1 MQQSGPPWPMP
12 SPMQQGD
19 RVTIAAPSSALG
31 DGTSLSAGITVLE
44 SWGLRVNTPTCQGR
58 RWGYLAGLD
67 SERISDLTGNDGSAL
82 LACARGGWGAARL
95 LEQPIPWREQ
105 WFLGFSDIT
114 ALLCSRMARGF
125 GGGIHGPLVTT
136 LADEPAWSRQRLHD
150 LLFGHPVAP
159 LQGTCWSGGKASGPL
174 LTVNLTVASHL
185 LGSHH
190 LPDLRGAILV
200 IEDVGEAPYRLDRML
215 THWRLAGALQDLAGL
230 GFGRFSGCSD
240 PEDNTDP
247 AHGFSLEQ
255 VLRERSQSLGCPVV
269 ANLPVGHGSGGN
281 AALPM
286 GVVAQLDGDAGTLT
300 LESTLQR

>member
-1 MQQSGPPWPMP
+1 MGHHLSRWPCP
-12 SPMQQGD
+12 APLRAGD
-19 RVTIAAPSSALG
+19 TVSIAAPSSALHE
-31 DGTSLSAGITVLE
+31 DDSLIRGIAVLE
-44 SWGLRVNTPTCQGR
+44 SWGLQVSPPPSHHR
-58 RWGYLAGLD
+58 RWGYLAGD
-67 SERISDLTGNDGSAL
+67 DRERSQDLVNAQSAPL
-82 LACARGGWGAARL
+82 LACARGGWGAARV
-95 LEQPIPWREQ
+95 LEQSIPWTQ
-105 WFLGFSDIT
+105 GWLLGFSDIT

-159 LQGTCWSGGKASGPL
+159 LEGTCWSGGKVSGPL

-230 GFGRFSGCSD
+230 GFGRFSGCSE
-240 PEDNTDP
+240 PEDSSDP

-255 VLRERSQSLGCPVV
+255 VLRERSQDLGCPVV

-286 GVVAQLDGDAGTLT
+286 GVAAQLDGTAGTLT
-300 LESTLQR
+300 LEPSVQR